1 MSSITADQRADRIAA
16 RATGFGFGLI
26 AFMLTWIVS
35 ARITERVLDGPMSA
49 YVAMTLAIAVC
60 IVVTLWVGHRL
71 VAGLRLVPD
80 KTTAPT
86 PATR

>member
-16 RATGFGFGLI
+16 RATGFGFGLV

-80 KTTAPT
+80 KTTAAT
-86 PATR
+86 TATR

>member
-1 MSSITADQRADRIAA
+1 
-16 RATGFGFGLI
+16 
-26 AFMLTWIVS
+26 MLTWIVS

-49 YVAMTLAIAVC
+49 YIAMTLAIAVC

-80 KTTAPT
+80 KTTAPAIT
-86 PATR
+86 TR